1 MFPVEKVTVIFS
13 NIEVIYDFATKLLA
27 ELQAAVNK
35 EQPHLTEFGQC
46 FLNKVSRSEGV
57 GGGVRVGVDR
67 GGC

>member
-27 ELQAAVNK
+27 DLQAAVNK

-46 FLNKVSRSEGV
+46 FLNKVSRSEGR
-57 GGGVRVGVDR
+57 GVRG
-67 GGC
+67 

>member
-57 GGGVRVGVDR
+57 GGGVRVLSLIHI
-67 GGC
+67 